1 MVDMRIQRL
10 AKLLAHYSL
19 DLRKGDR
26 LAIRTEPLGAPL
38 VLELMREALQAGAH
52 PEYFISLPGA
62 AEIMF
67 QEASDEQ
74 LRYISTGQREI
85 FEEYETVISII
96 AAENTKSMSGINP
109 ERMAVKQQAMSDLSA
124 TALRRTNPDD
134 PHAPGSLRWNGVLL
148 PTNASAQDAEM
159 SLADFENFV
168 YRAYFLDD
176 EDPVAS

>member
-1 MVDMRIQRL
+1 MIDFRIQRL

-26 LAIRTEPLGAPL
+26 LAIQTQPLGAPL
-38 VLELMREALQAGAH
+38 VLELVREALRAGAH

-74 LRYISTGQREI
+74 LRYISPSFRTMV
-85 FEEYETVISII
+85 EEYE
-96 AAENTKSMSGINP
+96 AAIGILASENTKAMSGINP

-124 TALRRTNPDD
+124 TQLKSWILSGTAF
-134 PHAPGSLRWNGVLL
+134 VL
-148 PTNASAQDAEM
+148 
-159 SLADFENFV
+159 V
-168 YRAYFLDD
+168 
-176 EDPVAS
+176 